1 MKPAG
6 LLGSLAL
13 SFAAVVVAQPTPT
26 PTPTASHH
34 DRAPSDIFKRQALSG
49 NVHALYGRGG
59 NVGFFV
65 GPDAVLV
72 VDSQFKDMAPGIV
85 AEIQKVTDRPIKYL
99 LNTHHH
105 GDHVGGNEVFQRF
118 AVIIAHDNVRKR
130 MLLSPQ
136 QILEGSPKYLEEA
149 RKAGNAA
156 MVKRLEEEIEWARK
170 VKVEEIPA
178 PVLTYDSELRVHL
191 GGETIQVWHTPPAH
205 TDGDSVVFFEKANV
219 VHMGDNFFHKVVPFI
234 DVSSGGSA
242 RGYLIALDR
251 VLSRVPANA
260 TVIPG
265 HGQVTDVAGLK
276 AFRQEIADLID
287 AAAKARTAGKTKE
300 QFVNEVD
307 FPAMKDY
314 PGYPNR
320 FKANAAAAYDEVK

>member
-1 MKPAG
+1 MRIPARVAVVC
-6 LLGSLAL
+6 LLTV
-13 SFAAVVVAQPTPT
+13 AAVAAVALAQD
-26 PTPTASHH
+26 HH
-34 DRAPSDIFKRQALSG
+34 ARPPAQVFRRQALTG

-72 VDSQFKDMAPGIV
+72 VDSQFKDIAPGIV

-105 GDHVGGNEVFQRF
+105 GDHTGGNAVFQRF

-136 QILEGSPKYLEEA
+136 EILQGVPEYLE
-149 RKAGNAA
+149 KAKKEGNAA
-156 MVKRLEEEIEWARK
+156 MVKRLEEELSWARN
-170 VKVEEIPA
+170 VKLEEIPA

-205 TDGDSVVFFEKANV
+205 TDGDSVVYFEKANV
-219 VHMGDNFFHKVVPFI
+219 LHMGDNFFHRVVPYI
-234 DVSSGGSA
+234 DVSAGGSVK
-242 RGYLIALDR
+242 GYLAMLDR
-251 VLSRVPANA
+251 MMTRVPANV

-265 HGQVTDVAGLK
+265 HGEVTDLAGLK
-276 AFRQEIADLID
+276 SFRQELADVLD
-287 AAAKARTAGKTKE
+287 AARKARAAGRTKP
-300 QFVNEVD
+300 QFRDEAD
-307 FPAMKDY
+307 FSRFQAY
-314 PGYPNR
+314 PGYADR
-320 FKANAAAAYDEVK
+320 FHMVLEAAYDDAK

>member
-1 MKPAG
+1 MTPAG
-6 LLGSLAL
+6 LLVTLGLY
-13 SFAAVVVAQPTPT
+13 FAAAAQPA
-26 PTPTASHH
+26 PTPTAAHH
-34 DRAPSDIFKRQALSG
+34 DRAPSDVFKRQALAS

-65 GPDAVLV
+65 GPDAILV
-72 VDSQFKDMAPGIV
+72 VDSQYKDIAPGIV
-85 AEIQKVTDRPIKYL
+85 AEIQKVSDKPIKYL

-130 MLLSPQ
+130 MLMAPQ
-136 QILEGSPKYLEEA
+136 QILERSPKYLEEA

-170 VKVEEIPA
+170 VKLEEIPA

-219 VHMGDNFFHKVVPFI
+219 IHMGDNFFHKLVPFI
-234 DVSSGGSA
+234 DASSGGSA
-242 RGYLIALDR
+242 QGYVTMIDR
-251 VLSRVPANA
+251 VLARVPANA

-276 AFRQEIADLID
+276 AFRQEVADLID
-287 AAAKARTAGKTKE
+287 AARKARAAGKTRQ
-300 QFVNEVD
+300 QFVDEVD
-307 FPAMKDY
+307 FPQMKDY
-314 PGYPNR
+314 PGYPAR
-320 FKANAAAAYDEVK
+320 FKANAGVAYDEVK